1 MNETMEPTEKPDR
14 ATMKSLALG
23 IVSDLSRLLAE
34 QGLGE
39 KPIDIVEA
47 LVFAMFI
54 VADTYSLA
62 KPDQDKAI
70 GVIHNFYDDLQN
82 HFIDKVIIKDHQI
95 TDAAEIQAVADKFH
109 DLSRCRF
116 GEYGEKFK
124 QDISEPG
131 ALSCPNTVSYF
142 LDNIFIQPLNNTEK
156 IDLMGAV
163 SDKII
168 YLWAG
173 CVESFK

>member
-1 MNETMEPTEKPDR
+1 MAINEKPDR

-23 IVSDLSRLLAE
+23 IVSDLSRLLAAQGFGE
-34 QGLGE
+34 Q
-39 KPIDIVEA
+39 PIDIVEA

-62 KPDQDKAI
+62 KPDQDKTI
-70 GVIHNFYDDLQN
+70 EEINSFYDDMQN
-82 HFIDKVIIKDHQI
+82 HFIDRVIIKDYQI
-95 TDAAEIQAVADKFH
+95 TEAAEIQAVSDKFY
-109 DLSRCRF
+109 DLCRGRF

-142 LDNIFIQPLNNTEK
+142 LDNLFIQPLNNAEK
-156 IDLMGAV
+156 IDLMGEV

-168 YLWAG
+168 YLWAA